1 MATLYCTVATPTR
14 ELFSGEVYSLQ
25 IPGYEG
31 SYGVLPGHEML
42 VATNHSG
49 GILTLTLDEAG
60 KEKMQFILYEGA
72 TQVYEDS
79 VTVLGRFCKRVEDI
93 DVDYLHKRQEF
104 MHQHIEDLS
113 KGTPSK
119 QDEAEIETS
128 NVRLEWY
135 QMQLDYVQKNDVVSQ

>member
-1 MATLYCTVATPTR
+1 MATLYCTVATPAR
-14 ELFSGEVYSLQ
+14 ELFSGEVYSVQ
-25 IPGYEG
+25 VPGSDG

-42 VATNHSG
+42 VATNELG
-49 GILTLTLDEAG
+49 GILTLNLDADG
-60 KEKMQFILYEGA
+60 KDQKQFILYEGA
-72 TQVYEDS
+72 TQVFKDS

-104 MHQHIEDLS
+104 MHQHIEELS

-119 QDEAEIETS
+119 QDQAEIETS

-135 QMQLDYVQKNDVVSQ
+135 QMQIDYAQKGDAVSQ